1 LKDGPAAAPHRRD
14 NDGATARPTSR
25 CELSSRNP
33 KGDAVE
39 RFLNGCPAFWNRL
52 ARVIVSAALVTGLQ
66 HGTVAAQQRLIVSG
80 TVQWTASTRLQVMSD
95 AGVSVSVDLSRVG
108 QGSFPLLRAGN
119 RVVVVGFVAPDG
131 SRLIA
136 ESVEPGQPGG
146 GYWNLFPEAP

>member
-1 LKDGPAAAPHRRD
+1 MGRPPHPQPRD

-25 CELSSRNP
+25 YVLSSRNP
-33 KGDAVE
+33 EGGAIE
-39 RFLNGCPAFWNRL
+39 SLLNGRPAFWNRL
-52 ARVIVSAALVTGLQ
+52 ARVIVAVALVTGLQ

-108 QGSFPLLRAGN
+108 QGSYPAVRAGN
-119 RVVVVGFVAPDG
+119 RVVVVGFVASDG

-136 ESVEPGQPGG
+136 ESVEPGEPGG

>member
-1 LKDGPAAAPHRRD
+1 MMAQSLVRLSRHELPARNAEG
-14 NDGATARPTSR
+14 GAIES
-25 CELSSRNP
+25 L
-33 KGDAVE
+33 
-39 RFLNGCPAFWNRL
+39 LNGCPAFWRRL
-52 ARVIVSAALVTGLQ
+52 ARIIVGAALVTGLQ

-108 QGSFPLLRAGN
+108 QGSYPSLRAGN
-119 RVVVVGFVAPDG
+119 RVIVVGFVAPDG

-136 ESVEPGQPGG
+136 ESVEPGEPGG